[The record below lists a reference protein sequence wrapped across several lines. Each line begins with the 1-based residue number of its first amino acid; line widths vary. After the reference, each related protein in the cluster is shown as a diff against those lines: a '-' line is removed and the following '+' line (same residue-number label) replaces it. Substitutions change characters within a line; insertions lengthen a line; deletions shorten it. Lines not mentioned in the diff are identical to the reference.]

1 MPKLS
6 AGRGPGGGSASSL
19 TLVSPPRRVVT
30 LEKKAEETFGFE
42 IQVGAAPCRAALPTL
57 PARTLLCME
66 GYF

>member
-1 MPKLS
+1 M
-6 AGRGPGGGSASSL
+6 
-19 TLVSPPRRVVT
+19 VT